1 MGKQGACTLTEN
13 VGRKKE
19 KQEIK
24 LFFYVSGIQKQY
36 RMKGIPTY
44 VDTDS
49 GRQKRSFPI
58 RLFTFKKAHVTKRV
72 AFCYMCMAFY
82 VNSLFGNDLLKV
94 AFFGSGLFGNF
105 PCGKQPVW
113 IQLFWRWPFWKWP
126 FLVNTGLLFNF
137 GTFWQKVAV
146 HKHKIFPS

>member
-36 RMKGIPTY
+36 RMKEIPTY

-49 GRQKRSFPI
+49 GRQN
-58 RLFTFKKAHVTKRV
+58 V
-72 AFCYMCMAFY
+72 
-82 VNSLFGNDLLKV
+82 
-94 AFFGSGLFGNF
+94 
-105 PCGKQPVW
+105 Q
-113 IQLFWRWPFWKWP
+113 
-126 FLVNTGLLFNF
+126 
-137 GTFWQKVAV
+137 GTS
-146 HKHKIFPS
+146 I